1 MARKVLDDEGKLSSN
16 SDIYDKKYQNQSH
29 RDEMN
34 SLTPAQKFQYFKDY
48 YLKYVIIAAI
58 VLVVALVAIKDIRT
72 ARNVAIN
79 IAVVDNAFNV
89 NSIDNLQ
96 KDLRKKFKIPDDQSI
111 RIDTDYNSKD
121 YNAVNRL
128 QTFIYGGTV
137 DIVIAPEEFYKVFA
151 TNGYMKNDTDYEDVE
166 FYKDIAEEYRYRT
179 KYTYDEDTSKLL
191 KQEKK
196 ESEEKAKQ
204 ETSERSSDK
213 DLSADTSSEKSS
225 DKDSSAD
232 SSSERSSDKDL
243 SADTS
248 SEKSSDKDSS
258 AGSSSEKVTTDTH
271 GDYDPNKEYYCG
283 IFLNNA
289 KYEKY
294 AGKTK
299 DRPIGGIS
307 INTKH
312 SALASQVLQY
322 LAGK

>member
-225 DKDSSAD
+225 DKDSSA
-232 SSSERSSDKDL
+232 
-243 SADTS
+243 
-248 SEKSSDKDSS
+248 
-258 AGSSSEKVTTDTH
+258 GSSSEKVTTDTH